1 MQDTITPPAAAFPHH
16 GEAETTT
23 SGRMMT
29 RDEVAKR
36 LHVSRRT
43 VSRLAKTGQLDETF
57 VTPQSPR
64 ITPES
69 VERHLERNR
78 RGTQAVS
85 AA

>member
-1 MQDTITPPAAAFPHH
+1 MQVTLSPPAAASLHYPDD
-16 GEAETTT
+16 GTTAAERLL
-23 SGRMMT
+23 S
-29 RDEVAKR
+29 RDEVAER

-43 VSRLAKTGQLDETF
+43 VRRLARAGQLDETF

-78 RGTQAVS
+78 TAAAS